1 MRTGAVTLRA
11 RLVRRAGATGGARVA
26 APWPRC
32 RAWARRRPGAR
43 PGEQES
49 QWWLA
54 YLEELLSRTRHHSAL
69 LADQDGG
76 PL

>member
-11 RLVRRAGATGGARVA
+11 RLVRRAGATRRVRLA
-26 APWPRC
+26 VLSPRF
-32 RAWARRRPGAR
+32 RAWARRRPATR
-43 PGEQES
+43 AGEQES

-54 YLEELLSRTRHHSAL
+54 YLDELLSRTRHHSGL